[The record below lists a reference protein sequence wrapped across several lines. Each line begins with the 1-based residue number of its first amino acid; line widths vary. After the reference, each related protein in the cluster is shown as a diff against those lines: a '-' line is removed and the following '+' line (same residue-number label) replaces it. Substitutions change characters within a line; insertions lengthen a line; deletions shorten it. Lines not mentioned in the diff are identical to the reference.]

1 VVRVTSS
8 AEAFGAVGSP
18 NPKCLANRTVE
29 IYAVRASGPRLFD
42 VDKTSRKGFWS
53 GGGENLTQAASAV
66 RVKVLAKN
74 IGPKGGAHVCKA
86 AATSR
91 PLA

>member
-1 VVRVTSS
+1 MNFTHR
-8 AEAFGAVGSP
+8 G
-18 NPKCLANRTVE
+18 
-29 IYAVRASGPRLFD
+29 RASGPRLFD
-42 VDKTSRKGFWS
+42 VRHDQPQGLLVRWRRD
-53 GGGENLTQAASAV
+53 LTQAASAV

-74 IGPKGGAHVCKA
+74 IGPKGDAHVCKA

>member
-1 VVRVTSS
+1 MNFTHR
-8 AEAFGAVGSP
+8 G
-18 NPKCLANRTVE
+18 
-29 IYAVRASGPRLFD
+29 RASGPRLFD
-42 VDKTSRKGFWS
+42 VRQDQPQGFWS

-74 IGPKGGAHVCKA
+74 IGPKGDAHVCKA

>member
-1 VVRVTSS
+1 MNFTHRAGSADRGSS
-8 AEAFGAVGSP
+8 MF
-18 NPKCLANRTVE
+18 
-29 IYAVRASGPRLFD
+29 
-42 VDKTSRKGFWS
+42 DKTSRKGFWS

-74 IGPKGGAHVCKA
+74 IGPKGDAHVCKA